1 MMKILSS
8 KLYDLELD
16 KLKSKEDEINVNER
30 ILDGGTKLDHAI
42 LHPYRMIKDHR
53 TNDEIGNVD
62 AFLDGDIGNLV
73 ENLLSKLK

>member
-1 MMKILSS
+1 MKILSS

-16 KLKSKEDEINVNER
+16 KLKSKEDEINVNKKDIGWGNQIR
-30 ILDGGTKLDHAI
+30 SYI

-53 TNDEIGNVD
+53 TNDDIGNVD